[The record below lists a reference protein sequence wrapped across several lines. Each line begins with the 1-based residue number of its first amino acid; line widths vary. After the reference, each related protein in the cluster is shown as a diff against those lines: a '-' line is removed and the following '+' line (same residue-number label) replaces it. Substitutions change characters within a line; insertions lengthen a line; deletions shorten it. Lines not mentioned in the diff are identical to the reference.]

1 MRECPLC
8 SLDGVP
14 AGKPKSGSSSGGGS
28 RVSLG
33 GESSC
38 SRTSSLTGS
47 SSSSNSSS
55 SFNSN
60 SSSLFSRQSDG
71 GNVSYNRGTDYSYHH
86 NHHDG
91 NREYEYHD
99 VHSDREGH
107 DNDYRNNNS
116 NKKTSPP
123 GIRGRK
129 EIKYD
134 APSEKNLFHQ
144 DEGDARSSSRFNHWN
159 ENQRNNDDFNDNSP
173 NHPLF
178 TNLDEHDTKPRIVF
192 APPPPPPPPPPS
204 KSHPLHK
211 SPTVLVHHHH
221 HHHHRAMTSSKSP
234 KYAPPK
240 PKSGDSLPLPPP
252 PPRRKNTPYYSDTV
266 LIRKSFS
273 GKERCDVK
281 DFGNHGRNNDNTP
294 IGSGNLIES
303 RLDDISGN
311 ENDTQHPPSGKEVI
325 NAKTNAKARSYE
337 NEPCSSALDFI
348 IKKQKQ
354 RLMELATAT
363 AASGRSRSRSRSTSR
378 SRSLS
383 RSISPANS
391 RGRKIDVSTNIN
403 RSRSLSK
410 ERLRLV
416 HCDDGITASHDSS
429 DGVERVDIENGRGI
443 KQIMNVKRRNG
454 RIGKGHDDDDDYD
467 VAPRHQASS
476 FYSVETTQASNTM
489 SSLSQ
494 TSRSHSDRSY
504 DDGKGTGGG
513 GGGSVPM
520 MPIDFQSRGSLI
532 RDDRHCDRNHD
543 YGRDFDDTSDMNR
556 NQHRT
561 PASFPSEVGSVN
573 SSSNS
578 RSSNTSV
585 DSNSH
590 QSHTLS
596 ISSSSS
602 TASSTTSTSS
612 SSSSSFV
619 SRSTTSSICASQ
631 YSEISWQKA
640 DIPAVMNVSYDSFA
654 DQSSQYRRDNCQNQ
668 RVMSRSTTESS
679 NSPSVGIGRAEG
691 ATNTTSKYKIQ
702 DGNNDVLRGCPSR
715 DATTTRNHASPPPR
729 SLSTRRDDME
739 VNSAESGLS
748 DVRNDEQV
756 GTDMP
761 TRRIRMDRRNSRE
774 ESIDST
780 ADVSC
785 DISELTDETYDSV
798 EEESRRP
805 QSFSRRQMS
814 RGLLRSEE
822 SFSVSDAILEVAE
835 EDQDEDEEDYNAR
848 RPRCH
853 RNGGERC
860 CNNGSNRTVSDDTHP
875 PNDDSDSE
883 DEESTD
889 ASTAYAHSEAES
901 SYDEVEREGLGD
913 YARAFRE
920 VMAARCEGNARSENY
935 RLTHPYSVPQ
945 EDDGSEEDVDEEE
958 DEEDEEESSYDGS
971 DASDEDSESASSSVC
986 SAGESCSSQES
997 SSDQSH
1003 SASDESSSFA
1013 VEFEEASTDS
1023 SASSS
1028 NSSES
1033 STKES
1038 ESPTEANRLLSQSMQ
1053 PTANS
1058 SDDDSN
1064 GSTNKTNDG
1073 ILVGI
1078 NTCEYDKRGRCVR
1091 HPHVRL
1097 RKRRVMGGWKVLMN
1111 NCTACCFEEVQRL
1124 RLEYKLTKEY
1134 YLSQQTKGPIASD
1147 ADIHSVGTTSTT
1159 SSSSCSSLSYS
1170 TLSNAQNASCASGR
1184 DSTGNVTPK
1193 GILRNASGQVG
1204 SQKSVR
1210 RCGSTG
1216 SGKSSE
1222 TRSIVTFA
1230 GRDIVIITP
1239 RMTRC
1244 A

>member
-14 AGKPKSGSSSGGGS
+14 AGKSKSGTSGGGGS
-28 RVSLG
+28 RGSLG

-38 SRTSSLTGS
+38 SRTSSLTS
-47 SSSSNSSS
+47 SSSSSSSSS

-60 SSSLFSRQSDG
+60 SSSLFGRHSDG
-71 GNVSYNRGTDYSYHH
+71 GNVSYSRETDYPYYQ

-91 NREYEYHD
+91 NREYEYCE
-99 VHSDREGH
+99 RH
-107 DNDYRNNNS
+107 DNDNRNNNIS

-144 DEGDARSSSRFNHWN
+144 DGGDARSASHFNRWN
-159 ENQRNNDDFNDNSP
+159 ETQRNNLDFDDNSP

-204 KSHPLHK
+204 KSHTLHK
-211 SPTVLVHHHH
+211 SPTVFAHHHH
-221 HHHHRAMTSSKSP
+221 HHNHHRAMTSSKSP

-240 PKSGDSLPLPPP
+240 PESGDSLPLPPP
-252 PPRRKNTPYYSDTV
+252 PPRRTNTNYYSDTV

-273 GKERCDVK
+273 GKERGDVK
-281 DFGNHGRNNDNTP
+281 DFGNQGTDGGNGEESTRRRSKDTVP
-294 IGSGNLIES
+294 IGSGNLIER
-303 RLDDISGN
+303 RLDDNHGHA
-311 ENDTQHPPSGKEVI
+311 NDSQHPSSRKEVV
-325 NAKTNAKARSYE
+325 NAKTNANARSYE
-337 NEPCSSALDFI
+337 KEPCSSALDFI

-391 RGRKIDVSTNIN
+391 RGRRIDVAANNS

-410 ERLRLV
+410 ERLRLI
-416 HCDDGITASHDSS
+416 HCDDGIAASRDSP
-429 DGVERVDIENGRGI
+429 DGGERVEFDNGRGI
-443 KQIMNVKRRNG
+443 KQIRNVKDWSG
-454 RIGKGHDDDDDYD
+454 GIGKGHDDD
-467 VAPRHQASS
+467 VEPRHQASS

-494 TSRSHSDRSY
+494 ASRSNSNRSC

-513 GGGSVPM
+513 GRGSKSM
-520 MPIDFQSRGSLI
+520 MPIDFQRRGSWI
-532 RDDRHCDRNHD
+532 RDDRQYDRNHD
-543 YGRDFDDTSDMNR
+543 FGRDFDDISDMNR
-556 NQHRT
+556 DQHRN
-561 PASFPSEVGSVN
+561 PPSIPSEVGSVN
-573 SSSNS
+573 GSSCNSRNSSTSAISNS
-578 RSSNTSV
+578 Y
-585 DSNSH
+585 
-590 QSHTLS
+590 QSHTPS

-602 TASSTTSTSS
+602 TASSTMS

-619 SRSTTSSICASQ
+619 SRSTTSSVCASH
-631 YSEISWQKA
+631 YSEISWQKD

-654 DQSSQYRRDNCQNQ
+654 DQSSQYPRDSCQYQ
-668 RVMSRSTTESS
+668 RVISRSTTESL
-679 NSPSVGIGRAEG
+679 NSLLVGTGRAEG
-691 ATNTTSKYKIQ
+691 TVNSTSNYKIQ
-702 DGNNDVLRGCPSR
+702 DGNNDVLKGCPSR
-715 DATTTRNHASPPPR
+715 DATTTRYHHGDNEMSMASPPPK
-729 SLSTRRDDME
+729 SLSARRDDME
-739 VNSAESGLS
+739 VHSAESGVS
-748 DVRNDEQV
+748 DVGNDDRSSLSNEQM
-756 GTDMP
+756 GTETP
-761 TRRIRMDRRNSRE
+761 TRRIKMDRRNSRE

-805 QSFSRRQMS
+805 QSCSRRQMS
-814 RGLLRSEE
+814 RGLLRSDE
-822 SFSVSDAILEVAE
+822 SFSVSDAILEVAD
-835 EDQDEDEEDYNAR
+835 EDQDEDDEEDYNAG
-848 RPRCH
+848 RPRFH
-853 RNGGERC
+853 RNGEERGYS
-860 CNNGSNRTVSDDTHP
+860 NGSNRTVPDDTHSP
-875 PNDDSDSE
+875 KDDSDSE
-883 DEESTD
+883 GEESTD
-889 ASTAYAHSEAES
+889 VSTAYAHSEAES

-913 YARAFRE
+913 YAQAFRE
-920 VMAARCEGNARSENY
+920 VRASRCEGNAHSENY
-935 RLTHPYSVPQ
+935 RLTHPYSIPR
-945 EDDGSEEDVDEEE
+945 EDDGSEEGE
-958 DEEDEEESSYDGS
+958 DDDEEESSYDGS

-1003 SASDESSSFA
+1003 SSSDESSSFA

-1028 NSSES
+1028 SSRES
-1033 STKES
+1033 STEESDSPKEAKGLVYL
-1038 ESPTEANRLLSQSMQ
+1038 PTSSQSMQ

-1058 SDDDSN
+1058 SVDDSN

-1111 NCTACCFEEVQRL
+1111 NCTACCFEEVQVNGVL
-1124 RLEYKLTKEY
+1124 FHSLIPSLLEFKE
-1134 YLSQQTKGPIASD
+1134 
-1147 ADIHSVGTTSTT
+1147 AD
-1159 SSSSCSSLSYS
+1159 
-1170 TLSNAQNASCASGR
+1170 
-1184 DSTGNVTPK
+1184 
-1193 GILRNASGQVG
+1193 
-1204 SQKSVR
+1204 
-1210 RCGSTG
+1210 
-1216 SGKSSE
+1216 
-1222 TRSIVTFA
+1222 
-1230 GRDIVIITP
+1230 
-1239 RMTRC
+1239 
-1244 A
+1244 